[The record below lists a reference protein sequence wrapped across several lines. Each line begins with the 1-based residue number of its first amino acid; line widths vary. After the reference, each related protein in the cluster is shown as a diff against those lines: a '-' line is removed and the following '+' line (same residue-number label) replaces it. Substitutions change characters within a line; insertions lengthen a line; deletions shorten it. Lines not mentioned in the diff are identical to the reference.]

1 MKREQ
6 KVQVSDT
13 TMLNRTIK
21 AGNMK
26 KYFIIV
32 IILLS
37 QKLMA
42 QNGLVNTQGSPHAKL
57 TSVGMSDVQWTKG
70 FWAERFAV
78 CRDNMVPQLW
88 KIYTSDTICYSFK
101 NFKIAAGIDTGRF
114 RGPSFHDGDF
124 YKTLEAVAAMYAIT
138 KDKKLDAMMDDA
150 IAVIAKA
157 QKADGYIYTKN
168 IIEQKKN
175 GQQKMFDDKLSFE
188 AYNFGHLM
196 TAACVHYRAT
206 GKSSLLDIA
215 KKAADFLIG
224 FYNNATPEQARNAI
238 CPSHYMGLAELYRT
252 TGEKKYLDLVNKLID
267 IRGTSE
273 GSDDNSDK
281 LPFRKMTAV
290 NGHAVRANYL
300 FAGVADVY
308 AETGDT
314 SLLHTLGLMWDDV
327 VNRKMYI
334 TGGCGALYDGLAMEG
349 ISYKPDEIQK
359 IQQAYGKDYQLPNI
373 TAHNE
378 TCANIGN
385 VLWNWRMF
393 LLTGDSKYADV
404 VELALYNSVLSGVS
418 MDGTK
423 FFYTNPLAES
433 KEYPYDLRWSGG
445 RSAYISK
452 SNCCPPNLVRTIAE
466 VNDYMYSIGEK
477 GLYIN
482 MYGGNVLNTELHD
495 GTKIKLEQTTNYPWD
510 GKIVITIKEATSN
523 VVNIFLRIPG
533 WSKGYSLRINGSYPK
548 VRDRDGGF
556 VIAGRKWN
564 AGDKIELNFEMPATL
579 LESNPLVEE
588 TKNQVAI
595 KRGPI
600 VYCMESADLLNQNVF
615 DVIIPA
621 NIKLQPLPMKIAE
634 GNIIALTGQAK
645 ILQSENWK
653 NNLYKEVN
661 TNYKPVNIKLIPY
674 YAWANRGKTDMT
686 VWMNL
691 QR

>member
-1 MKREQ
+1 
-6 KVQVSDT
+6 
-13 TMLNRTIK
+13 
-21 AGNMK
+21 MK
-26 KYFIIV
+26 KYLIITT
-32 IILLS
+32 ILIS
-37 QKLMA
+37 QKVMA

-124 YKTLEAVAAMYAIT
+124 YKTLEAVAAMYAST

-175 GQQKMFDDKLSFE
+175 GQQKVFDDKLSFE

-206 GKSSLLDIA
+206 GKTSLLDIA

-314 SLLHTLGLMWDDV
+314 SLLHTLDLMWDDV

-423 FFYTNPLAES
+423 FFYTNPLAAS
-433 KEYPYDLRWSGG
+433 KDYPYDLRWSGG

-588 TKNQVAI
+588 TKNQVTV

-600 VYCMESADLLNQNVF
+600 VYCMESADLPNQNVF
-615 DVIIPA
+615 DVVIPA

-691 QR
+691 AR